1 MGAIIARLAAPDKA
15 FGDCLF
21 LRSITTLVHPS
32 RCEGPWFLLG
42 RSHCVYCRCRQTP
55 KSLVSLGMTTVGNAD
70 LFEFS
75 AAGSADVVEGDGSAA
90 EEN

>member
-32 RCEGPWFLLG
+32 RCEGSWFLL
-42 RSHCVYCRCRQTP
+42 
-55 KSLVSLGMTTVGNAD
+55 
-70 LFEFS
+70 
-75 AAGSADVVEGDGSAA
+75 AALALRVLPLQANTKVPRFTRDDNSG
-90 EEN
+90 